1 MHIYFMRGRREICG
15 REEQVRQLSQSAR
28 MWSGVL
34 GKDII
39 SGRSVKAISKGDCL
53 RSTFNEPG
61 MCVKQNTDKFEQ
73 VNILRTNMLLLC
85 FTWQTRNSQSSYAIL
100 CFTDA

>member
-1 MHIYFMRGRREICG
+1 MRGRREICG

-39 SGRSVKAISKGDCL
+39 SGRSVKAISKGDSVYIQWVGNVCETEYGQVWAGKHFKDKYATALLHMANAKLPKQL
-53 RSTFNEPG
+53 RDFVFHGYIRSLYE
-61 MCVKQNTDKFEQ
+61 
-73 VNILRTNMLLLC
+73 
-85 FTWQTRNSQSSYAIL
+85 
-100 CFTDA
+100 

>member
-1 MHIYFMRGRREICG
+1 MRQGRTSAE
-15 REEQVRQLSQSAR
+15 LSQSAR

-61 MCVKQNTDKFEQ
+61 MCVKQNADKFEQ
-73 VNILRTNMLLLC
+73 VNISRTTLHKE
-85 FTWQTRNSQSSYAIL
+85 
-100 CFTDA
+100 

>member
-1 MHIYFMRGRREICG
+1 M
-15 REEQVRQLSQSAR
+15 RQLSQSAQ

-73 VNILRTNMLLLC
+73 VNISRTNYATALLHMANAKLPKQLRD
-85 FTWQTRNSQSSYAIL
+85 FVFHGYIRSLYE
-100 CFTDA
+100 